1 MLHCK
6 LHAVITLGYP
16 VWVCSVHEILL
27 IIRVNAVSSHHI
39 LVPK

>member
-1 MLHCK
+1 MLHYK

-27 IIRVNAVSSHHI
+27 IIRMNAVSSHHI
-39 LVPK
+39 LVSK